1 MPRSGRF
8 RIRSARHLLGD
19 AAVAAA
25 LCAYSVAELLLG
37 SDGQSLAL
45 HLVTT
50 AIMTLPL
57 AVRRTN
63 PLVTAVAFA
72 SGLLLGSVATTPVP
86 LFGEFVA
93 GLLAAYSLAVHASR
107 RAVAVGGGCLA
118 FAVLVFVARDPS
130 GGFLPLGLETLL
142 PFGVAVG
149 IGAFARRRRN
159 EARDGA
165 RRAADEERTRI
176 ARELHD
182 LVGHAVSLMTVQ
194 AGVARVALDADDGDR
209 ARSALASVEGTG
221 REALDELR
229 RLLGILRAHDH
240 AADDL
245 APQPGLDA
253 IAGLVEQLR
262 GTGREADLRVEGA
275 PRPIPAGMALTAYR
289 IVQEALTN
297 VVKHAG
303 EARVAVVVRY
313 ADDRLEVEI
322 TDDGS
327 GAGRRSS
334 GGHGLAGM
342 RERAAL
348 YGGEVRAGSVP
359 DGGFRVLTRLPV
371 PGAVS

>member
-8 RIRSARHLLGD
+8 RVQPAGHLLGD

-25 LCAYSVAELLLG
+25 LFAYSVAELLLG
-37 SDGQSLAL
+37 SDGQDLAL
-45 HLVTT
+45 LLVTT

-57 AVRRTN
+57 AVRRVN
-63 PLVTAVAFA
+63 PLVPAVAFA
-72 SGLLLGSVATTPVP
+72 FGLLLGSVPVTPVP
-86 LFGEFVA
+86 LFGEFIA

-107 RAVAVGGGCLA
+107 RAAAVGGGCLA
-118 FAVLVFVARDPS
+118 FAVVVFVSRDPS
-130 GGFLPLGLETLL
+130 DGFLPLGLETLL
-142 PFGVAVG
+142 PFAAVAG
-149 IGAFARRRRN
+149 IGLFVRRRRQ
-159 EARDGA
+159 EAQHEA
-165 RRAADEERTRI
+165 RRAAADERARI

-194 AGVARVALDADDGDR
+194 AGVGRVALDADDGDR

-240 AADDL
+240 ATDDL

-253 IAGLVEQLR
+253 IADLIDQLR
-262 GTGREADLRVEGA
+262 RAGRQADLRVEGA

-289 IVQEALTN
+289 IVQESLTN

-303 EARVAVVVRY
+303 AARVAVVVRY
-313 ADDRLEVEI
+313 VDDRLEVEI
-322 TDDGS
+322 SDDGA
-327 GAGRRSS
+327 GAVRRSA
-334 GGHGLAGM
+334 GGYGLAGM

-348 YGGEVRAGSVP
+348 YGGDVHAGSAP
-359 DGGFRVLTRLPV
+359 DGGFRVLTRLPA
-371 PGAVS
+371 PLP